1 MNEILSLALHEW
13 LIEGQKIIKF
23 SLRLRFIV
31 SSENHALKKRSQE
44 IPDNLRIP
52 RLFCVFINLRGDQLK
67 FDFFFALDLC
77 DDWLVD

>member
-13 LIEGQKIIKF
+13 LIERQQIVKF
-23 SLRLRFIV
+23 SLRLRLVV
-31 SSENHALKKRSQE
+31 SSENHTLRKRSQE

-52 RLFCVFINLRGDQLK
+52 RLFCVFIDLRGDQLK
-67 FDFFFALDLC
+67 FYFFLALDLC